1 MTSKRLYVVNS
12 STLVDTADVKR
23 MVAAVNTQL
32 RDHFAPAWG
41 QTRVVVEY
49 HSGTF
54 DDVQKTVPAGSQV
67 FNLLD
72 TADQAGVLGWHSVDD
87 EGRVFG
93 NYFAKPS
100 LDAGSTALTGPYAI
114 SSVLSHEACE
124 TEGDPACTGYATTGK
139 GILVAQEVCDPVEGD
154 GYEIDGVQ
162 VSNFVLPSWFNPHM
176 HTGPFDHL
184 GKLTA
189 PFAMDKGGYWV
200 QMPAGTETEKFNE
213 TVTWMKDV
221 GFDVREGGTVVFSPE
236 MPEWKRAAKL
246 IRGRNLIKRS
256 LSSPQT

>member
-12 STLVDTADVKR
+12 STLVDTADVKK
-23 MVAAVNTQL
+23 MVVAVNTQL

-41 QTRVVVEY
+41 QQRVIVEF
-49 HSGTF
+49 HDGSF
-54 DDVQKTVPAGSQV
+54 EEVQKNAPPGSQV

-72 TADQAGVLGWHSVDD
+72 NADQAGVLGWHSVDNQ
-87 EGRVFG
+87 GRVFG

-124 TEGDPACTGYATTGK
+124 TEGDPACTSYSDTGR
-139 GILVAQEVCDPVEGD
+139 GILVATEVSDPVEGD
-154 GYEIDGVQ
+154 TYEIGGVT
-162 VSNFVLPSWFNPHM
+162 VSNFVLPSWFNPFM
-176 HTGPFDHL
+176 HTGPYDHM
-184 GKLTA
+184 GRATA
-189 PFAMDKGGYWV
+189 PFTMTKGGYWV

-213 TVTWMKDV
+213 TVHWMKDV
-221 GFDVREGGTVVFSPE
+221 GFDVRENGTVVFSPE
-236 MPEWKRAAKL
+236 MPEWKRELKL
-246 IRGRNLIKRS
+246 AHGRNLIKRR